1 MRGVALLIAYVLG
14 LGAVVSFGIAGLM
27 ALQSSS
33 KPTPSAASVAA
44 TSQAERLAKPTKQ
57 KTVDQKD
64 AQPRQKRKVTHKR
77 KEEVPS
83 YSSGVDAYGY
93 AQEPRRFYNHPFQ
106 FFGR

>member
-1 MRGVALLIAYVLG
+1 MRGVALLLAYLLG
-14 LGAVVSFGIAGLM
+14 LGAIISFGIAGLM
-27 ALQSSS
+27 ALQSSTKS
-33 KPTPSAASVAA
+33 TPSAASVA
-44 TSQAERLAKPTKQ
+44 TSLESLAKPIKQ
-57 KTVDQKD
+57 KTVDQKE

-83 YSSGVDAYGY
+83 HSSGFDAYGY

>member
-1 MRGVALLIAYVLG
+1 MRGVALLIVYLLG
-14 LGAVVSFGIAGLM
+14 LGAIVSFGIAGLM
-27 ALQSSS
+27 ALQSST

-44 TSQAERLAKPTKQ
+44 TSQAERLAKPIKQ

-77 KEEVPS
+77 KEEAPS
-83 YSSGVDAYGY
+83 YSSGIDAYGY